1 MYQDMDN
8 MGYEEQEQSKRDVLD
23 NNAHWQH
30 DMHRA
35 EPEYSEPQYPVRR
48 QAPMPAGPQGV
59 RL

>member
-1 MYQDMDN
+1 
-8 MGYEEQEQSKRDVLD
+8 MGYDEQEQSKRVVLD
-23 NNAHWQH
+23 NNEYWQH

-35 EPEYSEPQYPVRR
+35 EPEYPVRR